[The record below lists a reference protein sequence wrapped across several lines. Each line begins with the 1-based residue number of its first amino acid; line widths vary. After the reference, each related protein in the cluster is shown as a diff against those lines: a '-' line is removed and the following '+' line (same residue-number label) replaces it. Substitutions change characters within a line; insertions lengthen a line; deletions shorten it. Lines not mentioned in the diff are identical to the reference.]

1 MAFIAWINQHY
12 EEKGPIKWLAFFLEL
27 IAAVVLFF
35 LMVLTCADVVG
46 RYFLNNPV
54 KGATEL
60 TEMGLAVVLFSAM
73 PVITWRGGHIVV
85 DLIDS
90 FLPNAVIK
98 VLVWISTLLV
108 SVSLYFAAVRV
119 YEIGA
124 RSLRRGITSDFLH
137 IPVGLVIQYIAVLS
151 WITSA
156 GLIIYSILNS
166 INLHNKNKPKAKK

>member
-1 MAFIAWINQHY
+1 MALIAWVNRKY

-27 IAAVVLFF
+27 IAAVVLFL

-46 RYFLNNPV
+46 RYFLSNPV

-60 TEMGLAVVLFSAM
+60 TEMGLAVVLFSVM

-90 FLPNAVIK
+90 FLPNAFIR
-98 VLVWISTLLV
+98 VLVWISTLFV
-108 SVSLYFAAVRV
+108 SVSLYFAASRV

-124 RSLRRGITSDFLH
+124 RSLKRGITSDFLN

-156 GLIIYSILNS
+156 GLIAYSLLNS
-166 INLHNKNKPKAKK
+166 ISLHNKNKAEAKK